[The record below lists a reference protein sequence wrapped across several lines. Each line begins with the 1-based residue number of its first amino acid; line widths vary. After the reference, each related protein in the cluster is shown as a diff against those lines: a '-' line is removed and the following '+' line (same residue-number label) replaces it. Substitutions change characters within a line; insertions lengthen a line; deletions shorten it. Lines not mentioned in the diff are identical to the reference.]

1 MTDNPQFQQ
10 LRGDITAC
18 KQLKSMSMKDYYS
31 QLMGLF
37 DDPAR
42 LKPLHGCTYGKCCL
56 CDVTGRFVV
65 DRKKEKLHQFFI
77 GVDDDLYATV
87 R

>member
-1 MTDNPQFQQ
+1 
-10 LRGDITAC
+10 
-18 KQLKSMSMKDYYS
+18 
-31 QLMGLF
+31 MGLF
-37 DDPAR
+37 DDLAR

-65 DRKKEKLHQFFI
+65 DRKEEKLHQLFI

-87 R
+87 